1 MPGIIK
7 VQLVIQT
14 SNEIL
19 NVYKLFKPQNI
30 DSEIVVTMLKPEKNV
45 RNIFLNLTFNT
56 L

>member
-30 DSEIVVTMLKPEKNV
+30 DSEIVVTMLKPEKKCEKY
-45 RNIFLNLTFNT
+45 IFKSYF
-56 L
+56 